1 MTGTPNPNPY
11 AQDEFLFHLY
21 NTQIPSDGSFSQNAL
36 ADPDAKFKLLTH
48 RRAGDLLSRPGPN
61 RPQAVI
67 SSSTDIAAWNGKLYP
82 KDAPDAVK
90 IAARECDF
98 FKFSGLGLIQLTWRS
113 EYLSCANS
121 YVQAYNSAT
130 GEGVDDVTNVDL
142 ETAFLDPRV
151 YLPSVY
157 AYNKGC
163 ASAFQQACHAAS
175 VDDYAAYGHV
185 VAEGANGP
193 NIYGP
198 NCYGPRCMA
207 LQTAM
212 TQLGYTMG
220 GSNG

>member
-1 MTGTPNPNPY
+1 MKRFLSSLLARFAKGSKSGNSLSRKNQARLGVECLEGREIMTAAPLAPSFTTT
-11 AQDEFLFHLY
+11 AVSA
-21 NTQIPSDGSFSQNAL
+21 TQINLNWNAVSGATGYYVDVKVNNGAWQTPTYMGNTTSAVFNTL
-36 ADPDAKFKLLTH
+36 H
-48 RRAGDLLSRPGPN
+48 AGN
-61 RPQAVI
+61 
-67 SSSTDIAAWNGKLYP
+67 LYTF
-82 KDAPDAVK
+82 D
-90 IAARECDF
+90 
-98 FKFSGLGLIQLTWRS
+98 
-113 EYLSCANS
+113 
-121 YVQAYNSAT
+121 VQAYNSAT